1 MSEASSGGIQTCA
14 SQVKIKEIEEAST
27 SDEQIF
33 MARVEVKGDMTT
45 SSDWRDDIQQ
55 VVIGEASGSDCQAY
69 ESHTKFE
76 NRMQTSSNHWG
87 YNQHVIEE
95 SEEVAAS
102 DPPSYLN
109 PVKIKEGKEAFSHDG
124 QHDMET
130 ERVEEAS
137 PNEHHAS
144 VSHIKLEAEEASFNG
159 FQYHMKLVGIEEGE
173 KASASDRQV
182 CRGLVT
188 TEEVSATGSQDLVSQ
203 VTAEEGDELSSMDQ
217 PTCLWHIKVED
228 DDACGIDQPACI
240 SQIKIEEE
248 DVSIDEQ
255 ACMRHIKVE
264 EEAYAIGQQACI
276 KPPMFG
282 KDEAYANDEQT
293 CASHLKME
301 EQMHAADQQASV
313 SQVKTEGGM
322 ECSIRQTPA
331 QDLMGLEE
339 CVGMEVEEGPSSVC
353 YQNAI
358 VQLISSKEGEM
369 IGENGRYV
377 LVKLAIAGGNTTS
390 AREQQN
396 LLTQVEM
403 QREKSFVGELKNLV
417 GHSNIDTKADPPGP
431 CKIKKKEGPPCMD
444 FHRPMNQ
451 EVAVAEQHTPWHL
464 DEYTV
469 YMDVEEGKE
478 QLVSRDPLVQEGHM
492 PSASPYNSSTVQECQ
507 LALSDDHN
515 SSSHKDD
522 EQSSSNECDLEF
534 QDDEDL
540 SDWEYHDWRNFVSN
554 DPKDLPTM
562 ASPRQ
567 ANYVPSR
574 KGNQLLKYDGY
585 LYCKDRMTEPRR
597 HWRCVQY
604 FSSHCTG
611 RAVTLEDTVIRTT
624 EHNHSASAMEIEVRE
639 NVQQIKRLAHTS
651 DEPCG
656 AILREV
662 TQNIPIH
669 VAGSMPSVLNLRRM
683 VQRQKLANNPH
694 SVTPQTYEDINIPP
708 HLTVTFSNEPF
719 LLHDNKNPQKRI
731 LIFSTT
737 HNLATLENSPI
748 WMMDGTFKSTPHP
761 FTQIYTIHAIKNN
774 TTIPLVY
781 ALLPD
786 KNSSTY
792 TEFLTVIKTKI
803 LNKSPAKV
811 IIDFE
816 LTMIN
821 TVTNLYPDAQIQ
833 GCFFHFSHAF
843 WQKVQ
848 KSSLVEEYLSSSKL
862 QFELRKLTA
871 LCFVPPGSVDDFYTS
886 ITESDF
892 FTQNEA
898 KLAQLLNYF
907 EDTWIGR
914 LCRSGCRRKPRFP
927 IEWWNCYAT
936 CLEGGVKTNNSI
948 EGWHNSFN
956 KLIGKPHPNFY
967 NVLEI
972 LKKEQGCQELRL
984 AQSLSGSLNPRVS
997 KKSNEMS
1004 ERLLDKIQEFSLM
1017 GASDYLDSIAYI
1029 LHF

>member
-554 DPKDLPTM
+554 DPKDPQATAVENNTNQQSQSPPPERELSNADSLCFLDEEQQPGPLGLSGRTSSPALIVPTT
-562 ASPRQ
+562 AATTTTTINTPATTTTLTPATTTCAVATATINTAACNTVPGSVVTNTTTQ
-567 ANYVPSR
+567 ADDAGDSVWVCQQPMPQVHVSR
-574 KGNQLLKYDGY
+574 AG
-585 LYCKDRMTEPRR
+585 
-597 HWRCVQY
+597 
-604 FSSHCTG
+604 G
-611 RAVTLEDTVIRTT
+611 RATGGQLHEDTET
-624 EHNHSASAMEIEVRE
+624 EAQATIERVLAACQQNQGQMGQVVEELRE
-639 NVQQIKRLAHTS
+639 LRLLQRSMGTQMGQLV
-651 DEPCG
+651 CLMG
-656 AILREV
+656 QLVGVLREV
-662 TQNIPIH
+662 HAAQMTAQ
-669 VAGSMPSVLNLRRM
+669 
-683 VQRQKLANNPH
+683 PH
-694 SVTPQTYEDINIPP
+694 SSGQPSETPTTSAVATERGELQDNDSSDT
-708 HLTVTFSNEPF
+708 SEPAAEA
-719 LLHDNKNPQKRI
+719 P
-731 LIFSTT
+731 
-737 HNLATLENSPI
+737 
-748 WMMDGTFKSTPHP
+748 
-761 FTQIYTIHAIKNN
+761 
-774 TTIPLVY
+774 
-781 ALLPD
+781 
-786 KNSSTY
+786 
-792 TEFLTVIKTKI
+792 
-803 LNKSPAKV
+803 PAKRRRGRPRN
-811 IIDFE
+811 
-816 LTMIN
+816 M
-821 TVTNLYPDAQIQ
+821 
-833 GCFFHFSHAF
+833 G
-843 WQKVQ
+843 
-848 KSSLVEEYLSSSKL
+848 
-862 QFELRKLTA
+862 
-871 LCFVPPGSVDDFYTS
+871 GS
-886 ITESDF
+886 
-892 FTQNEA
+892 
-898 KLAQLLNYF
+898 
-907 EDTWIGR
+907 R
-914 LCRSGCRRKPRFP
+914 
-927 IEWWNCYAT
+927 
-936 CLEGGVKTNNSI
+936 
-948 EGWHNSFN
+948 
-956 KLIGKPHPNFY
+956 GKPP
-967 NVLEI
+967 I
-972 LKKEQGCQELRL
+972 KAK
-984 AQSLSGSLNPRVS
+984 SLS
-997 KKSNEMS
+997 
-1004 ERLLDKIQEFSLM
+1004 Q
-1017 GASDYLDSIAYI
+1017 
-1029 LHF
+1029 H

>member
-554 DPKDLPTM
+554 DPKENKTSVGRSGSNRRNSSVGVDI
-562 ASPRQ
+562 R
-567 ANYVPSR
+567 
-574 KGNQLLKYDGY
+574 
-585 LYCKDRMTEPRR
+585 EPLS
-597 HWRCVQY
+597 VKA
-604 FSSHCTG
+604 TK
-611 RAVTLEDTVIRTT
+611 I
-624 EHNHSASAMEIEVRE
+624 
-639 NVQQIKRLAHTS
+639 
-651 DEPCG
+651 DEPCYEWRATSLSRLQKSLKMKPLQG
-656 AILREV
+656 HKDCV
-662 TQNIPIH
+662 
-669 VAGSMPSVLNLRRM
+669 SVLKETIDML
-683 VQRQKLANNPH
+683 
-694 SVTPQTYEDINIPP
+694 TPCNTRDC
-708 HLTVTFSNEPF
+708 
-719 LLHDNKNPQKRI
+719 
-731 LIFSTT
+731 
-737 HNLATLENSPI
+737 ENSLSGCYTNAI
-748 WMMDGTFKSTPHP
+748 HSKACEEGGLCACVQCKMSFMHESVYHQQKAMHTGKKQGTDLEAEPYLTG
-761 FTQIYTIHAIKNN
+761 Q
-774 TTIPLVY
+774 L
-781 ALLPD
+781 
-786 KNSSTY
+786 SSG
-792 TEFLTVIKTKI
+792 ELRNGHINMKEHVC
-803 LNKSPAKV
+803 AKHG
-811 IIDFE
+811 DSFSKEFE
-816 LTMIN
+816 LTKHQEVH
-821 TVTNLYPDAQIQ
+821 TRR
-833 GCFFHFSHAF
+833 S
-843 WQKVQ
+843 
-848 KSSLVEEYLSSSKL
+848 SSSKPGINSDIVSSVQKFKPNKTL
-862 QFELRKLTA
+862 HCDECGKCYTDKKFFLTHCEIHSSEKWHKCHECGKEFRTQKLLNSHLRKHVLETLYTCNICKKGFSGYSQLTA
-871 LCFVPPGSVDDFYTS
+871 HQGTHAGENVFLCRDCGETFSDVSSFILHHKMHPLKKPYTC
-886 ITESDF
+886 TECKKSYSKASCLAIHQLIHVRNKPHQCSECEAS
-892 FTQNEA
+892 FTRASQLRKHQQKHA
-898 KLAQLLNYF
+898 KKNCFSCSNCGKTYS
-907 EDTWIGR
+907 R
-914 LCRSGCRRKPRFP
+914 LCSLNNHQEISYKSLYTCTECGKRF
-927 IEWWNCYAT
+927 CYQMHLQKHLKEHMKT
-936 CLEGGVKTNNSI
+936 GGENTSD
-948 EGWHNSFN
+948 S
-956 KLIGKPHPNFY
+956 
-967 NVLEI
+967 
-972 LKKEQGCQELRL
+972 QRL
-984 AQSLSGSLNPRVS
+984 AQRVKQYVLVYPS
-997 KKSNEMS
+997 
-1004 ERLLDKIQEFSLM
+1004 QP
-1017 GASDYLDSIAYI
+1017 GQTC
-1029 LHF
+1029 